1 MDYAIIG
8 FILFLCACLLVTVF
22 YWWKRSLF
30 LRIFFIAAC
39 FFVLYYQYI
48 EDLLIWNG
56 SELALGLSLIVQILL
71 GFSIYTV
78 LYMISFS
85 FLRYFMVVF
94 WPEMK
99 DHSSWHNF
107 ICTVLVILLSACTT
121 VISIIYAY
129 SRPEIVTYKISMGK
143 DFLPFRVVV
152 IADLHLRKYT
162 SELIT
167 TKTVAE
173 AMSVEPDL
181 ILLLGDNF
189 DAPQKVIQDLPVL
202 AKLDELKAPL
212 GVYAVT
218 GNNDLQWNF
227 TREAAHKFYRKYN
240 IRLLEDE
247 QVILP
252 NGVTLIGR
260 DEKIK
265 KPPRKN
271 LKYWKSHEQGEKLI
285 IYLDH
290 QPSELDR
297 HASYGNRLIIS
308 GHTHG
313 GQFFPLNYIYRWL
326 FINSGGISTKQTGVI
341 SVVSRGVGF
350 SRAPIRLGVKPEI
363 VVLEITPGSPMI
375 LPDK

>member
-8 FILFLCACLLVTVF
+8 FVLFLCACLLVTVF
-22 YWWKRSLF
+22 YWWKKSLF

-39 FFVLYYQYI
+39 FFFFYYQYI
-48 EDLLIWNG
+48 EDFLVWNG
-56 SELALGLSLIVQILL
+56 SELTLGLSLIVQILL
-71 GFSIYTV
+71 GFCIYTV
-78 LYMISFS
+78 LYMMVFTI
-85 FLRYFMVVF
+85 LRYFMVVF

-99 DHSSWHNF
+99 DRGSWHNF
-107 ICTVLVILLSACTT
+107 ICTVLVIVLSACTT
-121 VISIIYAY
+121 VISVIYAY
-129 SRPEIVTYKISMGK
+129 SRPQIVTYKISMGR
-143 DFLPFRVVV
+143 DFLPFRIAV

-167 TKTVAE
+167 TQAVTE
-173 AMSVEPDL
+173 AMSVQPDL
-181 ILLLGDNF
+181 ILLLGDNI
-189 DAPQKVIQDLPVL
+189 DAPQRVIQDLPVL
-202 AKLDELKAPL
+202 AKLDELQAPL

-247 QVILP
+247 QVTLP

-260 DEKIK
+260 DEKTK
-265 KPPRKN
+265 RPARKD
-271 LKYWKSHEQGEKLI
+271 LKYWKYHEKGEKLI

-297 HASYGNRLIIS
+297 HATYGERLIIS

-313 GQFFPLNYIYRWL
+313 GQFFPLNQIYQWL
-326 FINSGGISTKQTGVI
+326 FINAGGISTKQTGVI

-363 VVLEITPGSPMI
+363 VVLEITPGYPVI
-375 LPDK
+375 ETDK